1 MARTICSEI
10 GRIFELRVVLIEDA
24 GAGLV
29 VTASTTPDTR
39 LEAMELAAARWVQDT
54 GKPAGRGSGTLAAS
68 DWLFLPLVAGERT
81 LAVLGVAREDGSD
94 PVRSDQL
101 LLLASL
107 NDQAALVLER
117 LRLESENRDLDA
129 VRERDR
135 LRAALL
141 SSVSHDLRTPLT
153 SVLSA
158 AQQLRQGCTPAL
170 IDMIES
176 EALRL
181 NRFVSNLLDMTRV
194 EAGALKL
201 KIEPTD
207 LTDAVAAAVHDAR
220 AALDGHAINLDVS
233 PNLPLVLIDPRLF
246 HHCLLNLLDNAGRY
260 ADHGTP
266 ITIRGER
273 RHDGL
278 ALRVLDEGPGLPA
291 GTESKVFETFHQLD
305 GSDRTT
311 TGTGLGLAI
320 VKGFAEGMGLTVRA
334 ANRHDRRGADFSL
347 TFPERLL
354 VRERL
359 AEPDE

>member
-10 GRIFELRVVLIEDA
+10 GRIFGPRVVLIEDG

-29 VTASTTPDTR
+29 VTASTTADTR

-68 DWLFLPLVAGERT
+68 DWLFLPLVAGGRT
-81 LAVLGVAREDGSD
+81 LAVLGVAREDGDD

-101 LLLASL
+101 PLLTNL
-107 NDQAALVLER
+107 NDQAALALER
-117 LRLESENRDLDA
+117 LRLETENRDLDA

-153 SVLSA
+153 SVLTA
-158 AQQLRQGCTPAL
+158 ARQLREGVTPEL
-170 IDMIES
+170 IDTIES
-176 EALRL
+176 EAIRL
-181 NRFVSNLLDMTRV
+181 NRFVSNLLDTARV

-201 KIEPTD
+201 RIEPVD
-207 LTDAVAAAVHDAR
+207 LTDAVAGAVHDVR
-220 AALDGHAINLDVS
+220 ATLEGHAINLDVS
-233 PNLPLVLIDPRLF
+233 PNLPLVTVDLQLF

-260 ADHGTP
+260 ADPGTP
-266 ITIRGER
+266 ITIRGDR
-273 RHDGL
+273 RHDKL
-278 ALRVLDEGPGLPA
+278 VLSVLDEGPGIPA
-291 GTESKVFETFHQLD
+291 GSESAVFETFQRLA
-305 GSDRTT
+305 GSDRNA

-320 VKGFAEGMGLTVRA
+320 VKAFAESLGLTARA

-347 TFPERLL
+347 EFPERLL
-354 VRERL
+354 LRERV
-359 AEPDE
+359 AEEDK